1 MKSKPLWKE
10 KKKLLENLIEF
21 IEEIRTL
28 NQQFQAGKK
37 FNYRIQ
43 AYVSITIPKPEEQ
56 IEIFENVWR
65 INLKKKKMEYPHIYI
80 YYHDRKGNLKI
91 RLPNEKEKEK
101 YSDLRKIVEEMVD
114 NHD

>member
-1 MKSKPLWKE
+1 MKPEPLWKQ
-10 KKKLLENLIEF
+10 KRKLLENLIEF
-21 IEEIRTL
+21 IEEIRAL
-28 NQQFQAGKK
+28 NQQFQVGKK

-43 AYVSITIPKPEEQ
+43 AYVNIAILKPEKQ

-65 INLKKKKMEYPHIYI
+65 INLKTKKMKVPHIFI

-101 YSDLRKIVEEMVD
+101 YSDLRKIVEEMVE
-114 NHD
+114 